1 MRPVPLEL
9 PDWRVGEVEAR
20 PRVLL
25 LNFAAQPTGRV
36 LDDGELERLAWLC
49 RERDLIAITDEVYEH
64 LVYDGRHVPLA
75 TLPDV
80 GAHAD
85 GLVARQDAFA
95 DRGRSAG

>member
-1 MRPVPLEL
+1 M
-9 PDWRVGEVEAR
+9 
-20 PRVLL
+20 
-25 LNFAAQPTGRV
+25 
-36 LDDGELERLAWLC
+36 LDDGELERLARLC

-95 DRGRSAG
+95 DRVEGRLGDGPARSWSSGCAA